1 MRRRLNKNS
10 IWLILVIAL
19 FTLLSYSF
27 DQLVIRNEDKI
38 RNLQIQ
44 LDNSNTKLDNLYS
57 IENQLTSLSEL
68 SLNEYTHLKRANK
81 YWLKAI
87 IINTDHEN
95 SYLLKKNN
103 IKKFSENFDL
113 NLIQLRFSQ
122 HMLDV
127 YIAMN
132 TIKNKYSNIYWWN
145 SDYFKNNE
153 VFVITISEVFD
164 SFKKELNNKELEF
177 YVNVATPKKREN
189 VIRNMSIND
198 WHDQYKFAHALT
210 NELTKYH
217 GYIEMDLNRIE
228 KYQESLEASRNDTID
243 LLSKISTNKNYFI
256 LSSIISQIFSL
267 FFLLILFRVLIKN

>member
-113 NLIQLRFSQ
+113 NLTQLRFSQ

-153 VFVITISEVFD
+153 VFAITISEVFD

-177 YVNVATPKKREN
+177 YVNVATPKKREK

-210 NELTKYH
+210 NELTKYY

-243 LLSKISTNKNYFI
+243 FLSKISKLT
-256 LSSIISQIFSL
+256 FSL
-267 FFLLILFRVLIKN
+267 CSSVL